1 MTQYVWI
8 GGTSSDAG
16 VAGNWYSIDDAA
28 TSAAVPAAGDEV
40 IFDYRGTRACNWNI
54 ASITDMIWNL
64 NESERFTF
72 AVDLQSDVSL
82 SGILVLNGSLT
93 QTSNRTITFTNTT
106 AENSKI
112 IHNGPRASPA
122 DAITYLFSTGSSQKV
137 RFDTGPHPTVV
148 FNGSTFVPQFTP
160 RTTNIEADGSKR
172 TSTTFFKLTL
182 TSGVLAPDS
191 VERRDRECEFLIRD
205 TSASAFACSLT
216 EVNFGQSTFGLPGG
230 SAASPRALPVTGSSS
245 YGTGGVFQISMY
257 GFRAFYPDKSSIGS
271 TVSSFLMGTGLKLT
285 IQKLIIDEGC
295 AIFGDASTSSYPEI
309 ECCNPPLVRGSLGNF
324 VKISEGVYR
333 ASKSNVLYP
342 NVLNYRFGG
351 TGLTTLGTA
360 GQVLKVNSGATGL
373 EWGAG
378 GGGTT
383 DIDALASLGGTGLHQ
398 TQDHFMFSDNGTEKK
413 ITFSNLEDAIF
424 ANVSGDAT
432 IAAGGALT
440 IANDAV
446 DLGMIQD
453 ITDERILGRVDNS
466 DASVAELTKAQVLT
480 MLNVED
486 GADVTDATNVAAA
499 GALMDSELTDLAGV
513 KGVTISTLQPKPSE
527 GAFANGDKTKLDG
540 IAANATAYSD
550 TNAQLASLGVALTT
564 VTLSTT
570 VSGFTSGAYTIAPL
584 DNVVKDV
591 TSSWDGSNNCFTAP
605 ADGIYEIHFSAS
617 IQGLTTLSHIA
628 ITRIYKDTGSGY
640 NFIGSGTTAR
650 QSGAVSLG
658 SHTISLAT
666 GNKIALFV
674 YHDGGSSKNLLGDNI
689 APNYTMMS
697 IRMVGV

>member
-1 MTQYVWI
+1 
-8 GGTSSDAG
+8 
-16 VAGNWYSIDDAA
+16 
-28 TSAAVPAAGDEV
+28 
-40 IFDYRGTRACNWNI
+40 
-54 ASITDMIWNL
+54 
-64 NESERFTF
+64 
-72 AVDLQSDVSL
+72 
-82 SGILVLNGSLT
+82 
-93 QTSNRTITFTNTT
+93 
-106 AENSKI
+106 
-112 IHNGPRASPA
+112 
-122 DAITYLFSTGSSQKV
+122 
-137 RFDTGPHPTVV
+137 
-148 FNGSTFVPQFTP
+148 
-160 RTTNIEADGSKR
+160 
-172 TSTTFFKLTL
+172 
-182 TSGVLAPDS
+182 
-191 VERRDRECEFLIRD
+191 
-205 TSASAFACSLT
+205 
-216 EVNFGQSTFGLPGG
+216 
-230 SAASPRALPVTGSSS
+230 
-245 YGTGGVFQISMY
+245 
-257 GFRAFYPDKSSIGS
+257 
-271 TVSSFLMGTGLKLT
+271 
-285 IQKLIIDEGC
+285 
-295 AIFGDASTSSYPEI
+295 
-309 ECCNPPLVRGSLGNF
+309 
-324 VKISEGVYR
+324 
-333 ASKSNVLYP
+333 
-342 NVLNYRFGG
+342 
-351 TGLTTLGTA
+351 
-360 GQVLKVNSGATGL
+360 LKVNSGATGL

-383 DIDALASLGGTGLHQ
+383 DIDALSALGGTGLHQ

-540 IAANATAYSD
+540 IATNATAYSD

-564 VTLSTT
+564 VTLGTT

-584 DNVVKDV
+584 NNVVKDV
-591 TSSWDGSNNCFTAP
+591 TSSWDGSSYCFTAP

-658 SHTISLAT
+658 SHTISLAS
-666 GNKIALFV
+666 GDKIALFV